1 MQEYAVQMR
10 SDLWSGL
17 RGIFDGVSNGK
28 DEISVPQIEHVVRN
42 IMGET
47 DKTELDYIFKNMFRI
62 DTDNSG
68 SVCFNE
74 FVRDG
79 LFRPTSS

>member
-17 RGIFDGVSNGK
+17 RTIFDGVSRGN

-47 DKTELDYIFKNMFRI
+47 DKSELDYIFKNMFRI

-68 SVCFNE
+68 SVSF
-74 FVRDG
+74 
-79 LFRPTSS
+79 S

>member
-10 SDLWSGL
+10 DDLWANLRKIYDSVSSG
-17 RGIFDGVSNGK
+17 RDN
-28 DEISVPQIEHVVRN
+28 ISVPQIEYVVRN

-47 DKTELDYIFKNMFRI
+47 DQSELDYIFKNMFRI

-68 SVCFNE
+68 TVSF
-74 FVRDG
+74 
-79 LFRPTSS
+79 S